1 MSESLFQWATLGGP
15 EMGTLETWYFSSL
28 AWAAARNSSAYKMG
42 LFLRMYVRPFVLHIL
57 AGPA

>member
-1 MSESLFQWATLGGP
+1 
-15 EMGTLETWYFSSL
+15 MGTLETWYFSSL